1 VKKKYFG
8 TDGIRGKVGNSPI
21 TAEFFVKLGYAAGV
35 VLSRINKRSKKP
47 TVIIG
52 KDTRIS
58 GYMLESALE
67 AGFSSAGV
75 NVLLTGPIPTPAIAY
90 LTRSGTAD
98 FGVVISASHNP
109 YDDNGVKFFSSKGLK
124 LSDEIECE
132 IESLIDQKIEQVL
145 PSKLGKAQRA
155 ENYVKQYIEFCEN
168 TFSKKLSLKGLTIVL
183 DCANGATYHIAPVIF
198 SNLGANIITVNDKPD
213 GLNINKK
220 AGSVYPKN
228 LQAAVSLHN
237 ADIGIAFDGDG
248 DRVIM
253 VDENGTL
260 VDGDQLLYLI
270 MQFYIKE
277 GFEFGGVVGTRM
289 TNLAFEEKCKSQAI
303 PFARANVGDRYVS
316 EELDRRKWILGGE
329 NSGHILVKNLHSTGD
344 GIISALQVLSY
355 LVKNKKSLKSALTE
369 IQLYP
374 QILINIPTENKVNLK
389 SKTVKNA
396 IKESEIIMKGK
407 GRILIR
413 ASGTQPLVRVM
424 TEGPMRKEVLKAAK
438 FLTEKIK
445 EII

>member
-1 VKKKYFG
+1 
-8 TDGIRGKVGNSPI
+8 
-21 TAEFFVKLGYAAGV
+21 
-35 VLSRINKRSKKP
+35 
-47 TVIIG
+47 
-52 KDTRIS
+52 
-58 GYMLESALE
+58 
-67 AGFSSAGV
+67 
-75 NVLLTGPIPTPAIAY
+75 
-90 LTRSGTAD
+90 
-98 FGVVISASHNP
+98 
-109 YDDNGVKFFSSKGLK
+109 
-124 LSDEIECE
+124 
-132 IESLIDQKIEQVL
+132 
-145 PSKLGKAQRA
+145 
-155 ENYVKQYIEFCEN
+155 
-168 TFSKKLSLKGLTIVL
+168 
-183 DCANGATYHIAPVIF
+183 
-198 SNLGANIITVNDKPD
+198 
-213 GLNINKK
+213 
-220 AGSVYPKN
+220 
-228 LQAAVSLHN
+228 
-237 ADIGIAFDGDG
+237 
-248 DRVIM
+248 
-253 VDENGTL
+253 
-260 VDGDQLLYLI
+260 LI

-277 GFEFGGVVGTRM
+277 GYEFGGVVGTHM
-289 TNLAFEEKCKSQAI
+289 TNLAFEEKCKSQSI

-316 EELDRRKWILGGE
+316 EELDRRRWVLGGE

-424 TEGPMRKEVLKAAK
+424 TEGPLRKEVLKAAK

>member
-1 VKKKYFG
+1 MKKKYFG

-124 LSDEIECE
+124 LSDEFECE
-132 IESLIDQKIEQVL
+132 IESLIDQKVEQIK

-253 VDENGTL
+253 VDETGTL

-277 GFEFGGVVGTRM
+277 GYEVGGVVGTHM
-289 TNLAFEEKCKSQAI
+289 TILAFEEKCKSQAI

-424 TEGPMRKEVLKAAK
+424 TEGPLRKEVLKAAK

>member
-1 VKKKYFG
+1 MKKKYFG

-21 TAEFFVKLGYAAGV
+21 TAEFFVKLGYAAGI
-35 VLSRINKRSKKP
+35 VLSRRNKRGQKP
-47 TVIIG
+47 SVIIG

-90 LTRSGTAD
+90 LTRSGKAD

-124 LSDEIECE
+124 LSDEIESE
-132 IESLIDQKIEQVL
+132 IESLIDQKVQQVL

-155 ENYVKQYIEFCEN
+155 ENYVKQYIKFCEN

-183 DCANGATYHIAPVIF
+183 DCANGATYHIAPIIF
-198 SNLGANIITVNDKPD
+198 SNLGANIIIVNDKPD

-228 LQAAVSLHN
+228 LQAAVNLHN
-237 ADIGIAFDGDG
+237 ADMGIAFDGDG

-277 GFEFGGVVGTRM
+277 GYEFGGVVGTYM
-289 TNLAFEEKCKSQAI
+289 TNLAFEEKCKMQSI
-303 PFARANVGDRYVS
+303 PFTRANVGDRYVS

-329 NSGHILVKNLHSTGD
+329 NSGHILIKNLHSTGD

-355 LVKNKKSLKSALTE
+355 LVKNKKSLTDALSE
-369 IQLYP
+369 ITLYP
-374 QILINIPTENKVNLK
+374 QVLINIPTENRVNLK
-389 SKTVKNA
+389 SNIIKNA
-396 IKESEIIMKGK
+396 IKESEIIMKGS
-407 GRILIR
+407 GRVLIR

-424 TEGPMRKEVLKAAK
+424 TEGPIRGEVLKAAK
-438 FLTEKIK
+438 FLTKKIQK
-445 EII
+445 IV

>member
-8 TDGIRGKVGNSPI
+8 TDGIRGKVGNIPI
-21 TAEFFVKLGYAAGV
+21 SAEFFVKLGYAAGV

-132 IESLIDQKIEQVL
+132 IEYLIDQKIEQVL
-145 PSKLGKAQRA
+145 PGKLGKAQRA

-220 AGSVYPKN
+220 AGSVYP
-228 LQAAVSLHN
+228 AVCY
-237 ADIGIAFDGDG
+237 AYGACRF
-248 DRVIM
+248 
-253 VDENGTL
+253 
-260 VDGDQLLYLI
+260 
-270 MQFYIKE
+270 
-277 GFEFGGVVGTRM
+277 
-289 TNLAFEEKCKSQAI
+289 
-303 PFARANVGDRYVS
+303 
-316 EELDRRKWILGGE
+316 
-329 NSGHILVKNLHSTGD
+329 
-344 GIISALQVLSY
+344 IS
-355 LVKNKKSLKSALTE
+355 KRWT
-369 IQLYP
+369 
-374 QILINIPTENKVNLK
+374 
-389 SKTVKNA
+389 
-396 IKESEIIMKGK
+396 
-407 GRILIR
+407 
-413 ASGTQPLVRVM
+413 
-424 TEGPMRKEVLKAAK
+424 
-438 FLTEKIK
+438 
-445 EII
+445 